1 MKSIFIAYDQAH
13 HDHII
18 EILNRHS
25 CRGFTG
31 LGIVQG
37 RGSHRGEP
45 HYGTHAWPSLA
56 QAIITVVPDDSAPGV
71 MADLKALDE
80 SRPRLGLRAFSGRW
94 KTQSEQP
101 RRIFT
106 DKL

>member
-45 HYGTHAWPSLA
+45 HYGTHAWPSMNTSVLA
-56 QAIITVVPDDSAPGV
+56 IVDDAQVDPV
-71 MADLKALDE
+71 LDA
-80 SRPRLGLRAFSGRW
+80 LRAMDSQTKMQGSRAFVWNIEKGM
-94 KTQSEQP
+94 
-101 RRIFT
+101 
-106 DKL
+106 

>member
-45 HYGTHAWPSLA
+45 HYGTHVWPSLA

-80 SRPRLGLRAFSGRW
+80 SRPRLGLRAFLWTVEES
-94 KTQSEQP
+94 
-101 RRIFT
+101 I
-106 DKL
+106 